1 LKRSLSDFISLE
13 PYYFCSHK
21 IQQPYN
27 MTSRTVF
34 CILIMLFVHG
44 ISAQSQDV
52 QKSSEIT
59 HRAGVS
65 VLASGKWYKVK
76 ILHDGIYKLT
86 YEDLKS
92 MGFADPSAVRVF
104 GNGGTMLPMM
114 NSEQRFDDLIEN
126 SVYLYNGADGVFG
139 PGDYVLFYG
148 HGPVKWKLNTLS
160 GIFEHSINL
169 YSDAAYYFITTDAG
183 EGKKITTADAI
194 TGQPNATSTTFND
207 YDFHEKNRYNFLKS
221 GRQWFGERI
230 EYSAYDT
237 TFKFA
242 NLVTTSPVMVKANAL
257 SRSAYSKTFIF
268 RNNDHIVGS
277 IAVPSVILSNSTG
290 TYANQKSGQF
300 SFSVTDDKVNVNVTY
315 NKIESS
321 DEGFLDY
328 ITVNV
333 RRKLIMTGSAMFF
346 RDKLVTGSGKLALF
360 TIENCTDAIQV
371 WDISDFSKIRKMQT
385 TLEGSVLSFKDT
397 EDSLKEYVAVNP
409 AGEFPK
415 PIITATTGDLGDVP
429 NQNLHAI
436 GPTQMIIVTHPL
448 FRIAADSIALFHQ
461 QKDNMTVQVVTTNQ
475 VYNEFSSGASD
486 ASSIRDFAKMVYDRS
501 TNSHDRL
508 KYLLLFGDG
517 SYNNLSQAEG
527 NSNFIPTYQSDN
539 SLNTSSSYVSDDFF
553 GFMGDQEGG
562 SETMEDYS
570 LDVGVGRL
578 PANTEE
584 DALVL
589 YRKISHYNTKAN
601 RLDWRNNIL
610 FVGDDEDGNIHM
622 TQANGLADWVRQ
634 KYPQFVVKKVLLD
647 AYKQVST
654 STGARYPEVNRII
667 TNDIQK
673 GILIYNYTGHG
684 GERGMAAEQILMRED
699 LLKLTNSENLPLFV
713 TATCEFSRFDDL
725 IDDEGTLIQ
734 SPSAGESSLLNE
746 NGGSIALFSTTRIV
760 YSDRNHYLN
769 TKFYHVAFE
778 RDEDGNYYR
787 LGDIIRMTKD
797 SSGIQRNKLNFI
809 LLGDP
814 ALALAVPEYS
824 VQTDSLNGLEVNSVM
839 DTLKAFSH
847 VRISGHLTDISNQP
861 MDHFNGTI
869 YPSVFDKNLSVTT
882 LSNDRGDPFQF
893 ETQENLLFKGKASV
907 KNGHFSFDFMVPK
920 DITYSF
926 GKGKI
931 VYYSEDSTMDANGY
945 FNRFIIGGTD
955 TSATIDIAGPDISLY
970 LNDQYFKDKG
980 ITNPNP
986 VIYATISDASGIN
999 TVGNGIGHDITGVI
1013 DGKVSEPVILND
1025 FFESDLDDYSK
1036 GQLSYPMFNLSEGWH
1051 SLTVKVWDIFNNS
1064 SEETIDF
1071 QVIQGEIPVL
1081 SNVYNYPN
1089 PASDVTWFKFD
1100 HNKAGEDLDISIT
1113 VFDMEGRHVADIQE
1127 TVYAGGF
1134 SSEPLEWDLKDA
1146 NGNYLRQ
1153 GIYPYRIRI
1162 TDKNGRFA
1170 ESFKKLVVVRQ

>member
-1 LKRSLSDFISLE
+1 
-13 PYYFCSHK
+13 
-21 IQQPYN
+21 
-27 MTSRTVF
+27 MTSRTVL
-34 CILIMLFVHG
+34 CILILLFVHG
-44 ISAQSQDV
+44 MTLQSQDV
-52 QKSSEIT
+52 QESREIT

-65 VLASGKWYKVK
+65 VLTSGKWYKVK
-76 ILHDGIYKLT
+76 ILRDGIYKLT

-114 NSEQRFDDLIEN
+114 NSEHRNDDLVEN
-126 SVYLYNGADGVFG
+126 PVYLYTGTDGSFG
-139 PGDYVLFYG
+139 PGDYILFYG
-148 HGPVKWKLNTLS
+148 RGPVKWKLNTLS
-160 GIFEHSINL
+160 GMFEHSINL

-183 EGKKITTADAI
+183 EGKKVTTAEAI
-194 TGQPNATSTTFND
+194 TGPANATSTTFND

-221 GRQWFGERI
+221 GRQWFGEKI

-242 NLVTTSPVMVKANAL
+242 NLVTTSPVLVKANTV
-257 SRSAYSKTFIF
+257 SRSAYSKAFIF
-268 RNNDHIVGS
+268 RNHDEFIGS

-300 SFSVTDDKVNVNVTY
+300 SFNASDDNVNINITY
-315 NKIESS
+315 NKVESS
-321 DEGFLDY
+321 DDGYLDY
-328 ITVNV
+328 ITVNA
-333 RRKLIMTGSAMFF
+333 RRKLIMTGTAMFF
-346 RDKLVTGSGKLALF
+346 RDKLVTGSGKLAQF
-360 TIENCTDAIQV
+360 VIENCTDATQV
-371 WDISDFSKIRKMQT
+371 WDVTDFSNIRRIPA
-385 TLEGSVLSFKDT
+385 TLEGSILTFKDT
-397 EDSLKEYVAVNP
+397 EDTLKEYVALNP
-409 AGEFPK
+409 SGDFPK
-415 PIITATTGDLGDVP
+415 PVITATTGDLGNVP
-429 NQNLHAI
+429 NQNLHGI
-436 GPTQMIIVTHPL
+436 GPTQMLIVTHPL
-448 FRIAADSIALFHQ
+448 FRAAADSVALFHQ
-461 QKDNMTVQVVTTNQ
+461 QKDNMSVQVVTTNQ
-475 VYNEFSSGASD
+475 VYNEFSSGACD
-486 ASSIRDFAKMVYDRS
+486 ASAIRDFAKMVYDRS

-517 SYNNLSQAEG
+517 SYNNLSQDKG

-562 SETMEDYS
+562 SETMEDFS

-578 PANTEE
+578 PANTED
-584 DALVL
+584 DAMVL

-699 LLKLTNSENLPLFV
+699 LLKLTNAGNLPLFV

-824 VQTDSLNGLEVNSVM
+824 VQTDSLNGVEVTSVL

-861 MDHFNGTI
+861 MDYFNGTI
-869 YPSVFDKNLSVTT
+869 YPSVFDKNLAVTT

-931 VYYSEDSTMDANGY
+931 VYYSEDSSMDANGF
-945 FNRFIIGGTD
+945 FNKFIIGGTD
-955 TSATIDIAGPDISLY
+955 TNATIDVDGPAISLY

-1025 FFESDLDDYSK
+1025 FFQSDLDDYSK

-1051 SLTVKVWDIFNNS
+1051 SLTVRVWDIFNNS

-1071 QVIQGEIPVL
+1071 RVIPGENPVL

-1100 HNKAGEDLDISIT
+1100 HNKAGEELEVSIT
-1113 VFDMEGRHVADIQE
+1113 VFDMEGRQVTVIRE
-1127 TVYAGGF
+1127 TVFAGGF

-1146 NGNYLRQ
+1146 NGNFMRQ

-1162 TDKNGRFA
+1162 TDKDGRFA
-1170 ESFKKLVVVRQ
+1170 ESYKKLVVVRQ

>member
-1 LKRSLSDFISLE
+1 LKRSLLHFITCE

-21 IQQPYN
+21 IQQLRS
-27 MTSRTVF
+27 MTPRTVF
-34 CILIMLFVHG
+34 CVFILLFMDG
-44 ISAQSQDV
+44 INAQSQAV
-52 QKSSEIT
+52 QESSVIT
-59 HRAGVS
+59 HRAGIS
-65 VLASGKWYKVK
+65 VLSSGKWYKIK
-76 ILHDGIYKLT
+76 ILRDGIYKLT

-92 MGFADPSAVRVF
+92 MGFADPSGVRVF

-114 NSEQRFDDLIEN
+114 NSERRYDDLVEN
-126 SVYLYNGADGVFG
+126 SIYLYNGSDGVFG
-139 PGDYVLFYG
+139 PGDHILFYG
-148 HGPVKWKLNTLS
+148 RGPAKWKFNTLS
-160 GIFEHSINL
+160 GMFEHSLNL
-169 YSDAAYYFITTDAG
+169 YSDAAFYFITADAG
-183 EGKKITTADAI
+183 EGKKVTTSEAI
-194 TGQPNATSTTFND
+194 EGLPNATSTTFND

-230 EYSAYDT
+230 EYAAFDT

-242 NLVTTSPVMVKANAL
+242 NLVTASPVIMKANAL
-257 SRSAYSKTFIF
+257 SRSAFTKAFIF
-268 RNNDHIVGS
+268 RNNDEIVGS
-277 IAVPSVILSNSTG
+277 IAIGAVILNNSTG
-290 TYANQKSGQF
+290 IYANQKSGQF
-300 SFSVTDDKVNVNVTY
+300 NFYVTDDKVNVNVTY
-315 NKIESS
+315 NKVESS

-328 ITVNV
+328 LTVNV
-333 RRKLIMTGSAMFF
+333 RRKLIMTGDAMFF

-371 WDISDFSKIRKMQT
+371 WDVTDFSKIRKMPT
-385 TLEGSVLSFKDT
+385 GIEGSVISFKDNA
-397 EDSLKEYVAVNP
+397 DSLKEYVALNP
-409 AGEFPK
+409 AGDFPK
-415 PIITATTGDLGDVP
+415 PIITATTNDLGDVP
-429 NQNLHAI
+429 NQNLHGI

-448 FRIAADSIALFHQ
+448 FREAADSLALFHQ
-461 QKDNMTVQVVTTNQ
+461 QRDNITVQVVTTNQ
-475 VYNEFSSGASD
+475 VFNEFSSGANDVS
-486 ASSIRDFAKMVYDRS
+486 AIRDFAKMVYDRS
-501 TNSHDRL
+501 TNSQDRL

-517 SYNNLSQAEG
+517 SYNNMSQAAG
-527 NSNFIPTYQSDN
+527 NSNFILTYQSEN
-539 SLNTSSSYVSDDFF
+539 SLNTSASYVSDDFF

-562 SETMEDYS
+562 SETMEEFS
-570 LDVGVGRL
+570 LDLGVGRL
-578 PANTEE
+578 PAKNLEE
-584 DALVL
+584 AMVL
-589 YRKISHYNTKAN
+589 YRKISGYNTKAN

-622 TQANGLADWVRQ
+622 SQANGLADWVR
-634 KYPQFVVKKVLLD
+634 KTYPQFVVKKVLLD
-647 AYKQVST
+647 AYKQEST

-699 LLKLTNSENLPLFV
+699 LVKLTNSGNLPLFV

-725 IDDEGTLIQ
+725 TDDEGTLIE
-734 SPSAGESSLLNE
+734 STSAGETSLLNE
-746 NGGSIALFSTTRIV
+746 NGGSIALLSTTRIV

-778 RDEDGNYYR
+778 RDENGNYYR

-824 VQTDSLNGLEVNSVM
+824 VQTDSLNGFEVSAVM

-861 MDHFNGTI
+861 MNYFNGTI
-869 YPSVFDKNLSVTT
+869 YPSVFDKNLQVTT

-907 KNGHFSFDFMVPK
+907 KNGRFSFEFMVPK

-945 FNRFIIGGTD
+945 FNKFIIGGTD
-955 TSATIDIAGPDISLY
+955 TDAVLDVDGPDISLY
-970 LNDQYFKDKG
+970 LNDKYFKDKG

-986 VIYATISDASGIN
+986 VIYATISDVSGIN

-1013 DGKVSEPVILND
+1013 DGKVSEPVVLND
-1025 FFESDLDDYSK
+1025 YFESDLNDYSSGK
-1036 GQLSYPMFNLSEGWH
+1036 LSYPMFNLSEGWH

-1071 QVIQGEIPVL
+1071 QVIPGENPVL

-1089 PASDVTWFKFD
+1089 PASHVTWFKFD
-1100 HNKAGEDLDISIT
+1100 HNKAGEEITISIT
-1113 VFDMEGRHVADIQE
+1113 VYDMEGRHVTDIQE
-1127 TVYAGGF
+1127 TVFAGGF

-1146 NGNYLRQ
+1146 NGNMLRQ
-1153 GIYPYRIRI
+1153 GIYPYRVRI

-1170 ESFKKLVVVRQ
+1170 ESIKKLVVVRQ

>member
-1 LKRSLSDFISLE
+1 
-13 PYYFCSHK
+13 
-21 IQQPYN
+21 
-27 MTSRTVF
+27 MTFRTVL
-34 CILIMLFVHG
+34 CILIILFALE
-44 ISAQSQDV
+44 INMQSQAV
-52 QKSSEIT
+52 QKSSEVT

-65 VLASGKWYKVK
+65 VLSSGKWYKIK
-76 ILHDGIYKLT
+76 IFHDGIYKLT
-86 YEDLKS
+86 YEDLKG
-92 MGFADPSAVRVF
+92 MGFADPSSVRVF

-114 NSEQRFDDLIEN
+114 NSERRYDDLVEN
-126 SVYLYNGADGVFG
+126 SIYVYSANDGSFG
-139 PGDYVLFYG
+139 PGDYILFYG
-148 HGPVKWKLNTLS
+148 HGPVAWKLNTLS
-160 GIFEHSINL
+160 GMFEHSMNF

-183 EGKKITTADAI
+183 EGKKVTLAEAF
-194 TGQPNATSTTFND
+194 TGEPNAASTTFND
-207 YDFHEKNRYNFLKS
+207 YDFHEKNKYNFLKS

-242 NLVTTSPVMVKANAL
+242 NLVTSSPVIMKANAL
-257 SRSAYSKTFIF
+257 SRSAFSKAFIF
-268 RNNDHIVGS
+268 RNNDKIVGS
-277 IAVPSVILSNSTG
+277 IAIPSVILNNSTG
-290 TYANQKSGQF
+290 TYANQKTGQF
-300 SFSVTDDKVNVNVTY
+300 SFTVTDDKVNVNITY

-333 RRKLIMTGSAMFF
+333 RRKLIMTGDAMFF
-346 RDKLVTGSGKLALF
+346 RDKLVTGSGKITRFA
-360 TIENCTDAIQV
+360 IENCTDATQV
-371 WDISDFSKIRKMQT
+371 WDITDFSKIRRMQT
-385 TLEGSVLSFKDT
+385 SLEGSLLTFKDKT
-397 EDSLKEYVAVNP
+397 DSLKQYVAINP
-409 AGEFPK
+409 AGVFIK
-415 PIITATTGDLGDVP
+415 PVITAPKGDLGDVP
-429 NQNLHAI
+429 NQNLHGT
-436 GPTQMIIVTHPL
+436 GPTQMLIVTHPL
-448 FRIAADSIALFHQ
+448 FREAADSVALLHQ
-461 QKDNMTVQVVTTNQ
+461 QRDNMTVLVVTTNQ
-475 VYNEFSSGASD
+475 IYNEFSSGASD
-486 ASSIRDFAKMVYDRS
+486 VSAIRDFAKMVYDRS

-517 SYNNLSQAEG
+517 SYNNLSQADG
-527 NSNFIPTYQSDN
+527 NSNYIPTYESDN
-539 SLNTSSSYVSDDFF
+539 SLNTSASYVSDDFF

-562 SETMEDYS
+562 SETMEEFS

-578 PANTEE
+578 PANNKD
-584 DALVL
+584 DAMIL
-589 YRKISHYNTKAN
+589 YRKISHYNIKAN

-622 TQANGLADWVRQ
+622 SQANGLADWVRH

-699 LLKLTNSENLPLFV
+699 LIKLTNAENLPLFV

-746 NGGSIALFSTTRIV
+746 NGGSIALLSTTRIV

-778 RDEDGNYYR
+778 RDEEGKYYR

-797 SSGIQRNKLNFI
+797 SSGVQRNKLNFI

-814 ALALAVPEYS
+814 ALALAVPEYL
-824 VQTDSLNGLEVNSVM
+824 VQTDSLNGMEASEAT

-847 VRISGHLTDISNQP
+847 VMISGHLTDISNQP
-861 MDHFNGTI
+861 MNNFNGTI
-869 YPSVFDKNLSVTT
+869 YPSVFDKNLPVTT
-882 LSNDRGDPFQF
+882 LSNDGGDPFQF

-907 KNGHFSFDFMVPK
+907 KNGRFSFDFMVPK

-931 VYYSEDSTMDANGY
+931 VYYSEDSTTDANGY
-945 FNRFIIGGTD
+945 FDNFIIGGTD
-955 TSATIDIAGPDISLY
+955 TSAAIDVDGPDISLY
-970 LNDQYFKDKG
+970 LNDEYFQDKG

-1013 DGKVSEPVILND
+1013 DGNVSEPVILND
-1025 FFESDLDDYSK
+1025 YFESDLDDYTK

-1064 SEETIDF
+1064 SEETIEF
-1071 QVIQGEIPVL
+1071 QVIAGENPVL

-1089 PASDVTWFKFD
+1089 PATDVTWFKFD
-1100 HNKAGEDLDISIT
+1100 HNKAGEELDVSIT
-1113 VFDMEGRHVADIQE
+1113 VFDMEGRHVADLQE
-1127 TVYAGGF
+1127 TVFAGGF
-1134 SSEPLEWDLKDA
+1134 SSEPMEWDLKDA

-1162 TDKNGRFA
+1162 TDKEGRFA
-1170 ESFKKLVVVRQ
+1170 ESVKKLVVVRQ